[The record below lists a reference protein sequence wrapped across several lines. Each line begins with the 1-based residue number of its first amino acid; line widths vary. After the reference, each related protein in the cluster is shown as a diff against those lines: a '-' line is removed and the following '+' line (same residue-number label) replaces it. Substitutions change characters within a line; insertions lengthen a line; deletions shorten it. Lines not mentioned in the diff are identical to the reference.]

1 MPDTLET
8 LASYVPALVSHR
20 LAADPTPIAA
30 PVAEEFPAAALFA
43 DIAGF
48 TALTERLAQR
58 GPEGAEE
65 LTVVLNTYFGTLVDL
80 INIHGGDVVKFA
92 GDSLLAL
99 WPAAAEGAGDPAEAL
114 AIVTQRAA
122 QCALAVQ
129 AAMRGRAD
137 GAAPETSPLGRHA
150 QLRLKVG
157 IGAGEA
163 VTVHVGGGYGRWEFV
178 VAGDAL
184 VQMSAAVHTAQ
195 PADVNLSPEAWAL
208 VDEWCEGTPVGDD
221 KGTRR
226 PGDRRHETGDT
237 RHETGNKRLEFES

>member
-99 WPAAAEGAGDPAEAL
+99 WPAAAEGAADPAEAL

-129 AAMRGRAD
+129 AAMRG
-137 GAAPETSPLGRHA
+137 AAPETSPLGRHG

-157 IGAGEA
+157 IGAGEV
-163 VTVHVGGGYGRWEFV
+163 VTVHVGGVYGRWEFV
-178 VAGDAL
+178 VAGDPL
-184 VQMSAAVHTAQ
+184 VQMSAAVHHAQ
-195 PADVNLSPEAWAL
+195 PADVILSPEA
-208 VDEWCEGTPVGDD
+208 
-221 KGTRR
+221 
-226 PGDRRHETGDT
+226 
-237 RHETGNKRLEFES
+237 